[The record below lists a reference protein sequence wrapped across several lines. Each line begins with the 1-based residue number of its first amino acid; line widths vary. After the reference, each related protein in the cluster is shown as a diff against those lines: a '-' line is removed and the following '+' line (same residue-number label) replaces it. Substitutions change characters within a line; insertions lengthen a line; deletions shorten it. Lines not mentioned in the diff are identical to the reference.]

1 MNKIFFNLNQHAM
14 KKSTFSALLV
24 AGAMILSLGASAQV
38 VDTDYSEYDN
48 NTTVPTNIDYVTV
61 GATMGYYALP
71 DPVYHPDYNAAG
83 SWALTAGFTWDWS
96 VPTNPG
102 TAATVTYPV
111 ASKPANYVEINYPV
125 VGNYIVNVAEHAPA
139 AMGDC
144 SDGTPTV
151 MNVTVINPPTGDIS
165 INPVPVADWKVI
177 NANLDYQICS
187 AQAAQTVTVSF
198 NEAVPNTLAAYS
210 FAIAYKVET
219 LDGAGTVTS
228 TPTDW
233 TILEDFTSGSKL
245 KTANVGTLPAAAFA
259 TATPA
264 FTFTFNTPALAIVQN
279 GGVDARTRYTYRL
292 VRTGTL
298 AAGVAAATNDFRSA
312 ISEKSDYLGT
322 ANYINFTNSEV
333 SFMVNPT
340 PSTGPIYH
348 IANNFAY

>member
-1 MNKIFFNLNQHAM
+1 M

-38 VDTDYSEYDN
+38 VDTDYSKYDN
-48 NTTVPTNIDYVTV
+48 NTTAPTNIDYVTV

-71 DPVYHPDYNAAG
+71 DPVYHPDYNVG
-83 SWALTAGFTWDWS
+83 GGWALTAGFVWDWTI
-96 VPTNPG
+96 PTNPG
-102 TAATVTYPV
+102 AAVATYPV
-111 ASKPANYVEINYPV
+111 GGKPANYVEINYPAT
-125 VGNYIVNVAEHAPA
+125 GNYVVNVAEHAPA
-139 AMGDC
+139 AMGGC

-165 INPVPVADWKVI
+165 INPGATWQEI
-177 NANLDYQICS
+177 TANLDYQICS
-187 AQAAQTVTVSF
+187 AQAAQAVTVSF

-228 TPTDW
+228 TPTAW
-233 TILEDFTSGSKL
+233 TIVEDFTSASKL
-245 KTANVGTLPAAAFA
+245 KTGNLGTLPAAAFT

-264 FTFTFNTPALAIVQN
+264 FTFTFNTPALAIEQN
-279 GGVDARTRYTYRL
+279 GSVDARTRYTYRL

-312 ISEKSDYLGT
+312 ISEKSDYLGS

-333 SFMVNPT
+333 SFMVNPS